1 MGDIKRRLRLIF
13 KRLRLS
19 EYYYLIKLI
28 KILGSHRYLSVSRV
42 FISSAVLVTVRVLVL
57 FKLFRRPLN
66 KIFIKQQQ
74 ILIRHPNLVVNPYNL
89 ELQQLRVCIT
99 YHCNRNCSF
108 CYSRGLQEEFKE
120 HMSLSDFEFLIR
132 WAKSQGWQS
141 LRLLGG
147 EPTVHPEFKTILGI
161 ARQQGFSLS
170 ISTNGLFDPEL
181 NSSFNNCLIEYINF
195 SYPQDQLEPQDME
208 IFQQNLKKVIS
219 KKIPVVLS
227 GIIYPDKDDWRQIID
242 LAKRYPTK
250 AIVRFSMVLPGHQ
263 KHFSPKEFQDHIHD
277 LAKQILHISRY
288 AYKNCVA
295 FYFYRPLLLCMF
307 SPEEIKFLRSI
318 SPFLCYSRCPLCLK
332 GNYDV
337 DLRLTVNPD
346 LSCFPCPVL
355 LSKGIKITPEMT
367 RETINQFF
375 KPLIKQLSMQPLMDT
390 CQTCQYFIN
399 YKRHLEDASQDL
411 ADRTVC
417 QGGCFEYR
425 A

>member
-181 NSSFNNCLIEYINF
+181 NSSFNNCLIESINF
-195 SYPQDQLEPQDME
+195 SYPQDKLKLQEFELFRKNLEKT
-208 IFQQNLKKVIS
+208 IVRR
-219 KKIPVVLS
+219 IPVVLS
-227 GIIYPDKDDWRQIID
+227 GVIYPDREDWRQVID
-242 LAKRYPTK
+242 LAKDFRTR
-250 AIVRFSMVLPGHQ
+250 IITRFSTVLPGYQ
-263 KHFSPKEFQDHIHD
+263 KRFNPEEFKRDID
-277 LAKQILHISRY
+277 TLASQILSIARY
-288 AYKNCVA
+288 AYKNYVI
-295 FYFYRPLLLCMF
+295 FFFYRPLLLCMF
-307 SPEEIKFLRSI
+307 KSQELKFLKSI
-318 SPFLCYSRCPLCLK
+318 SPFLFDTICSCSCID
-332 GNYDV
+332 GTMV
-337 DLRLTVNPD
+337 TVNPD
-346 LSCFPCPVL
+346 LTCSPCPSL
-355 LSKGIKITPEMT
+355 FLKGLKITPKIT
-367 RETINQFF
+367 REILSLDF
-375 KPLIKQLSMQPLMDT
+375 KAKMKHLSIQPFMDS
-390 CQTCQYFIN
+390 CKSCQYFIN
-399 YKRHLEDASQDL
+399 YKRHLEDASQGFNNEL
-411 ADRTVC
+411 LC
-417 QGGCFEYR
+417 HGGCFRYR
-425 A
+425 D